1 MAHEKARLAAQ
12 HQALALLL
20 AVIGGGYLAHR
31 QWRGRYRVS
40 YFAGLC
46 PRCGQA
52 VSLGVDRCISLP
64 HTLTCFSCHFEPRL
78 EVRFVDDHSEPEE
91 GSMPEHRDAN
101 CVGCWEVR
109 WLADEPLLVCSR
121 CRASCPS
128 TSEAR
133 EAAREENDRAALL
146 EQLTREGRSATI
158 REFLNRLNHLRLQKN
173 FSSSKEMLTSQGPA
187 QNVGGISAELS

>member
-1 MAHEKARLAAQ
+1 MVVWIPPHYPWV
-12 HQALALLL
+12 LL

-128 TSEAR
+128 TAEAR

-146 EQLTREGRSATI
+146 EQLTREGRSI
-158 REFLNRLNHLRLQKN
+158 L
-173 FSSSKEMLTSQGPA
+173 
-187 QNVGGISAELS
+187 